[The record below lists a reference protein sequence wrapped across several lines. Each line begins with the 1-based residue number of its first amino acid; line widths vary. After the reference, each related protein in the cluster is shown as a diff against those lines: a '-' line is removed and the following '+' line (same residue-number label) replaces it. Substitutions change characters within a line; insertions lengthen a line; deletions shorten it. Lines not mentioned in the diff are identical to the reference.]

1 MNRIQYSEQDIRKN
15 KQSLERFSK
24 TTMEEHTD
32 VDNRVKLEQDIRK
45 NAPRVMKHMNE
56 DHEDS
61 LIAYVLAFA
70 TGVEGHI
77 ENNINSHKEAA
88 QLQQVLD
95 GERTIL
101 SAKLTDIDS
110 IGFLL
115 EISTVEVGVSE
126 KNKNDH
132 HDRNDPSSSLC
143 TSKVSNVRVPYD
155 RPIEKARDLHQIA
168 IRMHR
173 SAYDKLGIWYKTKNG
188 YYQQVATMVT
198 VLSYKSLKKNKKIV
212 VMVVGVTAAVAAV
225 GYFYLGLGTN
235 TKKGSDNNN
244 SSNNNLTR
252 SATTKEMLKSR
263 MTYWM
268 PRE

>member
-32 VDNRVKLEQDIRK
+32 VDKKAKLEKDIRK

-77 ENNINSHKEAA
+77 ENMHSNSHKEAA

-115 EISTVEVGVSE
+115 EISTVEVGSE
-126 KNKNDH
+126 NDH
-132 HDRNDPSSSLC
+132 DHSSLC
-143 TSKVSNVRVPYD
+143 SKVSNVRVPYD
-155 RPIEKARDLHQIA
+155 RPIQKAKDLHQIA

-188 YYQQVATMVT
+188 YYKQVATMVT
-198 VLSYKSLKKNKKIV
+198 VLSYKSLKKNKKTAV
-212 VMVVGVTAAVAAV
+212 AMVVGVTAVTAI
-225 GYFYLGLGTN
+225 GYFYLGLGN
-235 TKKGSDNNN
+235 NKKGRDNN
-244 SSNNNLTR
+244 SSNNNLSR

>member
-1 MNRIQYSEQDIRKN
+1 
-15 KQSLERFSK
+15 
-24 TTMEEHTD
+24 
-32 VDNRVKLEQDIRK
+32 
-45 NAPRVMKHMNE
+45 MKHMNE

-77 ENNINSHKEAA
+77 ENMHSNSHKEAA

-95 GERTIL
+95 GGRTIL
-101 SAKLTDIDS
+101 SAQLTDIDS
-110 IGFLL
+110 TGFLL
-115 EISTVEVGVSE
+115 EISTVEVGTSE
-126 KNKNDH
+126 NKNDH
-132 HDRNDPSSSLC
+132 SSLC

-155 RPIEKARDLHQIA
+155 RPIQKAKDLHQIA

-225 GYFYLGLGTN
+225 GYFYLGLGN
-235 TKKGSDNNN
+235 NNKNGSSDNN
-244 SSNNNLTR
+244 SSNNNLT
-252 SATTKEMLKSR
+252 
-263 MTYWM
+263 
-268 PRE
+268 

>member
-1 MNRIQYSEQDIRKN
+1 MNRIRYSEQDIRKN
-15 KQSLERFSK
+15 KRSLERFSE
-24 TTMEEHTD
+24 TTMEKVTD
-32 VDNRVKLEQDIRK
+32 VDNQAKLEKDIRK

-56 DHEDS
+56 DHEHS

-77 ENNINSHKEAA
+77 ENMHSNSHKEAA

-110 IGFLL
+110 TGFLL
-115 EISTVEVGVSE
+115 EISTVEVGSE
-126 KNKNDH
+126 NKNKNDH
-132 HDRNDPSSSLC
+132 DHSSSSLC
-143 TSKVSNVRVPYD
+143 TGKVSNVRVPYD
-155 RPIEKARDLHQIA
+155 RPIQKAKDLHQIA

-188 YYQQVATMVT
+188 YYKQVVTMVT
-198 VLSYKSLKKNKKIV
+198 VLSYKSLKKNKKTV

-225 GYFYLGLGTN
+225 GYFYLGLGN
-235 TKKGSDNNN
+235 NKKGSGDNN
-244 SSNNNLTR
+244 SSDNNLSR